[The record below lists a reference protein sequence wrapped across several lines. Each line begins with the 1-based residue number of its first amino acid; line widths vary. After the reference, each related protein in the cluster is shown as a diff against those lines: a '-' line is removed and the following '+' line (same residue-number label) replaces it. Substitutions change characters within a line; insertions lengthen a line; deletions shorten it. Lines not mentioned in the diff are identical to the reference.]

1 MRKTSGIS
9 LWKDIRKGWE
19 EFNHRIAIQVK
30 NVARQN
36 FRGMGG
42 WVGGNCL
49 KEAFP
54 LLFSL
59 ASQKNAIV
67 ANMWDGRGSG
77 GQWVHFKRPFQYWE
91 MEGVS

>member
-1 MRKTSGIS
+1 
-9 LWKDIRKGWE
+9 
-19 EFNHRIAIQVK
+19 
-30 NVARQN
+30 
-36 FRGMGG
+36 MGG
-42 WVGGNCL
+42 NRL

-54 LLFSL
+54 LLFGL

-77 GQWVHFKRPFQYWE
+77 GQWVHFKRPFQDWE

>member
-1 MRKTSGIS
+1 M
-9 LWKDIRKGWE
+9 
-19 EFNHRIAIQVK
+19 
-30 NVARQN
+30 
-36 FRGMGG
+36 
-42 WVGGNCL
+42 GGNCL

-77 GQWVHFKRPFQYWE
+77 GQWVHFKRPFQDWE